1 MTQTAPEIQDD
12 LRDGILWITFQ
23 RPQARNALTFGMYE
37 RLAELCRTMPTD
49 GTVRAVV
56 ISGAGG
62 KSFAAGTDM
71 TQFRAFDSAQ
81 DALDYEHQ
89 IDAVLDAVER
99 CPVPTIA
106 AINGACTGGGGS
118 IAAACDIRITS
129 ASLKFGFPIART
141 LGNCL
146 AAGNLARLCEL
157 IGAGRVRELIFTAR
171 LIEAE
176 EALSIGLVSE
186 VLADE
191 ECLLARAAELADHVG
206 SMAPLTLRATKE
218 AMRRTRAANKI
229 EDSDLITSC
238 YMSDDF
244 RIGMEAFLAKKKPLW
259 TGK

>member
-1 MTQTAPEIQDD
+1 MTDPVSEITDE

-37 RLAELCRTMPTD
+37 RLAQLCRDMPTD
-49 GTVRAVV
+49 GSVRAVV

-62 KSFAAGTDM
+62 KAFAAGTDM
-71 TQFRAFDSAQ
+71 TQFRAFETPQ
-81 DALDYEHQ
+81 DALDYENQ
-89 IDAVLDAVER
+89 IDAVLEAVER

-146 AAGNLARLCEL
+146 AAGNLARLSEL
-157 IGAGRVRELIFTAR
+157 IGAGRVREIIFTAR
-171 LIEAE
+171 LIEAD
-176 EALSIGLVSE
+176 EALSVGLVSE
-186 VLADE
+186 VLPDE
-191 ECLLARAAELADHVG
+191 ESLMARAAELAAKVG

-218 AMRRTRAANKI
+218 ALRRNRAAAKV
-229 EDSDLITSC
+229 DDDDLIISC

-244 RIGMEAFLAKKKPLW
+244 RIGMEAFLGKTKPEW